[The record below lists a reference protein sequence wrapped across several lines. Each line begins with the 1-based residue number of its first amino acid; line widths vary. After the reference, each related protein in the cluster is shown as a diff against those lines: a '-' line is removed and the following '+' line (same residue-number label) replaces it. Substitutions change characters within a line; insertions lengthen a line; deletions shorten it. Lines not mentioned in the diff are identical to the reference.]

1 RIAHLNLG
9 QKSTSSVPISQFERD
24 NLLGTKFTTDGVNQP
39 EYKVELPPSTSGT
52 SRNIPKRQ
60 SPTPS
65 DMGYDDRSVYG
76 INTLTVE
83 EKKELEFPIQ
93 GLAKELFYSPENEI
107 KRKWFYSKKNF
118 EGQEKYEKRH
128 FPQFDDPRCI
138 STIEST
144 FQNYITKRGTLV
156 KSIHPPAAN
165 LTVQIDKD
173 EVIATPYRKGSTI
186 EAVVVQNNFTNL
198 SLQSIGN
205 QLNCIEQKVAYTES
219 TSKPLQIE
227 QKVLFKPMS
236 TEKTEFKLQTQESSE
251 MVDEIVKRLKNLGIK
266 EKEIAPLE
274 KESQKGTDSED
285 EQGTDDQVNQLQRIF
300 ETEQQTHYQ
309 VNNISSYKK
318 KLVYNIPAKPYYHRQ
333 TPVDL
338 QLEQHDDYMTVQFDG
353 RSINEW
359 NIDDQNIA
367 KIIIQGFTGQLK
379 GWWDFYLPEEAKAH
393 ILQAVKTEMVN
404 NN

>member
-1 RIAHLNLG
+1 TEEI
-9 QKSTSSVPISQFERD
+9 IDFFEF
-24 NLLGTKFTTDGVNQP
+24 LKIF
-39 EYKVELPPSTSGT
+39 Y
-52 SRNIPKRQ
+52 Q
-60 SPTPS
+60 S
-65 DMGYDDRSVYG
+65 
-76 INTLTVE
+76 
-83 EKKELEFPIQ
+83 
-93 GLAKELFYSPENEI
+93 
-107 KRKWFYSKKNF
+107 
-118 EGQEKYEKRH
+118 EKRH

-251 MVDEIVKRLKNLGIK
+251 MVDEIVKRLKNLAIK

-285 EQGTDDQVNQLQRIF
+285 EQGTDDQVNQLQRMF

-309 VNNISSYKK
+309 VNKISSYKK

-338 QLEQHDDYMTVQFDG
+338 QLEQHDDYMTVQYDG
-353 RSINEW
+353 RSINEC
-359 NIDDQNIA
+359 NIDGMSEYQ
-367 KIIIQGFTGQLK
+367 IQTVIHYMTMF
-379 GWWDFYLPEEAKAH
+379 AKACKQMVIQTK
-393 ILQAVKTEMVN
+393 ILQKL
-404 NN
+404 

>member
-1 RIAHLNLG
+1 ML
-9 QKSTSSVPISQFERD
+9 
-24 NLLGTKFTTDGVNQP
+24 
-39 EYKVELPPSTSGT
+39 Y
-52 SRNIPKRQ
+52 
-60 SPTPS
+60 
-65 DMGYDDRSVYG
+65 
-76 INTLTVE
+76 
-83 EKKELEFPIQ
+83 
-93 GLAKELFYSPENEI
+93 
-107 KRKWFYSKKNF
+107 KNF
-118 EGQEKYEKRH
+118 IKKTEEIIDFFEFLKIFYQSEKRH

-186 EAVVVQNNFTNL
+186 EAVVEQNNFTNL

-251 MVDEIVKRLKNLGIK
+251 MVDEIVKRLKNLAIK

-285 EQGTDDQVNQLQRIF
+285 EQ
-300 ETEQQTHYQ
+300 
-309 VNNISSYKK
+309 
-318 KLVYNIPAKPYYHRQ
+318 
-333 TPVDL
+333 VDL
-338 QLEQHDDYMTVQFDG
+338 QLEQHDDYMTVQYDG

-359 NIDDQNIA
+359 NIDGMSEYQIQTVIHYMTMFA
-367 KIIIQGFTGQLK
+367 KACFTGQLK
-379 GWWDFYLPEEAKAH
+379 GWWDFYLPEETKAH
-393 ILQAVKTEMVN
+393 ILQAVKTEM
-404 NN
+404 